1 MLHICHILLFVGH
14 LMYMRLIP
22 PLRFHLEALQ
32 TSLLFSKDY
41 GLLSF
46 LRKSL
51 ASDEVGKRKVEQ

>member
-1 MLHICHILLFVGH
+1 MFCADFIVGIVMLFLPSDSPF
-14 LMYMRLIP
+14 RP
-22 PLRFHLEALQ
+22 EALQ

-51 ASDEVGKRKVEQ
+51 PSEEVYIKEQPVIII